1 MFIQNKNRN
10 SVKADTEIADEATD
24 LLFEAEDVAQL
35 ISEITGEDVNV
46 QPSEDGESVDFTVG
60 DEVYTVQA
68 EGDEE
73 LVESSSR
80 IASKK
85 RNVSASRNTQKNA
98 RTLRKI
104 QK

>member
-10 SVKADTEIADEATD
+10 AVKADTDVATEATD

-35 ISEITGEDVNV
+35 ISEITGEDVTV
-46 QPSEDGESVDFTVG
+46 EVSEDGESVDFTVG
-60 DEVYTVQA
+60 DEVYTAQA

-80 IASKK
+80 ITTNK
-85 RNVSASRNTQKNA
+85 RNVSASRNTQKNS

>member
-10 SVKADTEIADEATD
+10 AVKADTDVATEATD

-35 ISEITGEDVNV
+35 ISEITGEDVTV
-46 QPSEDGESVDFTVG
+46 EVSEDGESVDFTVG
-60 DEVYTVQA
+60 DEVYTAQA

-80 IASKK
+80 IATNK

>member
-10 SVKADTEIADEATD
+10 AVKADTDVATEATD

-35 ISEITGEDVNV
+35 ISEITGEDVTVEVN
-46 QPSEDGESVDFTVG
+46 EDGESVDFTVG
-60 DEVYTVQA
+60 DEVYTAQA

-80 IASKK
+80 ISTNK
-85 RNVSASRNTQKNA
+85 RNVSASRNTQKHS

>member
-1 MFIQNKNRN
+1 MFVERKNTI
-10 SVKADTEIADEATD
+10 KADTDVAPEATD

-35 ISEITGEDVNV
+35 ISEITGEDVSV
-46 QPSEDGESVDFTVG
+46 ESSEDGESVDFAVG

-80 IASKK
+80 IAPKK
-85 RNVSASRNTQKNA
+85 RNVSASRDSQKNS
-98 RTLRKI
+98 RTIRKVR
-104 QK
+104 K

>member
-10 SVKADTEIADEATD
+10 AVKADTDVATEATD

-35 ISEITGEDVNV
+35 ISEITGEDVTV
-46 QPSEDGESVDFTVG
+46 EVSEDGESVDFTVG
-60 DEVYTVQA
+60 DEVYTAQA

-80 IASKK
+80 IATNK
-85 RNVSASRNTQKNA
+85 RNVSASRKTQKNA